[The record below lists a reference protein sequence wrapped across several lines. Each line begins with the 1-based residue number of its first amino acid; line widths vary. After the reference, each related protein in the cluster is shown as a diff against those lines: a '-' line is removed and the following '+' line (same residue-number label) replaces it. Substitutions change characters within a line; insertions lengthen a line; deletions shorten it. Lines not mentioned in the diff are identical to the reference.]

1 MSYFLVLLTACGNTD
16 VKTSKASLPPAES
29 NIDTSLKA
37 PNWVEKS
44 PIQQSLILRKIKS
57 TIGCEFNS
65 NGDNLYHDAVIKD
78 GKQKTVHMIIIIF
91 MKISKAVKSSD
102 LAIVNQE
109 TPIAGNNLK
118 VQGYPTFN
126 TPEEVGQSLVDTGF
140 NIVTQATNHA
150 MDMGIKGVANT
161 REYWKKYPDVIPLG
175 INESQNERNEI
186 KRLQKWY
193 SFCVTKLYIWY
204 EWN

>member
-1 MSYFLVLLTACGNTD
+1 M
-16 VKTSKASLPPAES
+16 
-29 NIDTSLKA
+29 
-37 PNWVEKS
+37 
-44 PIQQSLILRKIKS
+44 
-57 TIGCEFNS
+57 
-65 NGDNLYHDAVIKD
+65 
-78 GKQKTVHMIIIIF
+78 
-91 MKISKAVKSSD
+91 
-102 LAIVNQE
+102 NQE

-161 REYWKKYPDVIPLG
+161 REYWKKYPDVIPVG

-186 KRLQKWY
+186 KTITKMVFVLRY
-193 SFCVTKLYIWY
+193 SIIHMVRMELKFQLISLGL
-204 EWN
+204 

>member
-1 MSYFLVLLTACGNTD
+1 M
-16 VKTSKASLPPAES
+16 
-29 NIDTSLKA
+29 
-37 PNWVEKS
+37 
-44 PIQQSLILRKIKS
+44 
-57 TIGCEFNS
+57 
-65 NGDNLYHDAVIKD
+65 
-78 GKQKTVHMIIIIF
+78 
-91 MKISKAVKSSD
+91 
-102 LAIVNQE
+102 NQE

-161 REYWKKYPDVIPLG
+161 REYWKKYPDVIPVG

-193 SFCVTKLYIWY
+193 SFCVTKLYMVRMELKFQLISLGL
-204 EWN
+204 